1 MHKQYLTRRTALVF
15 IMMITAITMSACAN
29 LPPILGGASAPD
41 PTNPPATIAPPPAQS
56 TTEEPA
62 PPATLTPAPL
72 QPPTETAPPTE
83 AAPLAN
89 VAPANAAREALAR
102 EVGTKFEDIRVV
114 SVVQVDWP
122 DGCLGIAKP
131 GRMCTQAI
139 VPGYRIILEANGKE
153 YEYRADLSGR
163 QVILATESVR
173 DAAVPAAVFEV
184 RSAAAAELGL
194 GLQSVRIV
202 AVEKVDWPDPCLGIP
217 DPLELCAQVIT
228 PGYRIVLDANGQQV
242 IYHTDETGQNFRRE
256 RQPGVE
262 TPNPQNSGQPGAGGA
277 ASGPIVGLRTVTD
290 GCFEVRIDL
299 NGIAFGGCGEEM
311 ASAPFTAGANRL
323 EQLADMQRTYNS
335 FGASTPAGKVTFAGK
350 GRIEPTPVEQR
361 MIAEWANLVAQE
373 VQAGSGEARH
383 GLVWHREGGIAG
395 FCDELTVEVG
405 GHAVLQSC
413 KDAPETAP
421 GWWRLTSSEL
431 TAFYGWIDQMGQL
444 SFEQKDAAVADAM
457 TIRGLLAGRGASAGT
472 AADKAAVLQFV
483 SDLLA
488 QWAEATPVQ
497 IVDTV
502 EMVNLRQGPGEQFEV
517 METIAAG
524 QQVLVTGVNRDST
537 WWRVI
542 CPDDTVGNCWISA
555 DATLTRPIAP
565 AGSTGEAPIDETGIL
580 TAVIRQVYTVDDT
593 FGGQG
598 NFTTV
603 YLLAVDDAETGAIP
617 YNSKARSV
625 PAPVQQ
631 GILAALTDLSSQF
644 KWIASAGEAPRDEE
658 NIVQGNGAIITIGN
672 IHVQDDGT
680 VHIAASIYVGMLAAG
695 GQTYVLER
703 HDGAWK
709 ITGTT
714 GMSWIS

>member
-1 MHKQYLTRRTALVF
+1 
-15 IMMITAITMSACAN
+15 
-29 LPPILGGASAPD
+29 
-41 PTNPPATIAPPPAQS
+41 
-56 TTEEPA
+56 
-62 PPATLTPAPL
+62 
-72 QPPTETAPPTE
+72 
-83 AAPLAN
+83 
-89 VAPANAAREALAR
+89 
-102 EVGTKFEDIRVV
+102 
-114 SVVQVDWP
+114 
-122 DGCLGIAKP
+122 
-131 GRMCTQAI
+131 MCTQAI
-139 VPGYRIILEANGKE
+139 VPGYQIILEVNGKE
-153 YEYRADLSGR
+153 YEYRSDLSGR
-163 QVILATESVR
+163 QGVLAPERVR
-173 DAAVPAAVFEV
+173 EAAVPAAVFEV

-194 GLQSVRIV
+194 GLASVRIV
-202 AVEKVDWPDPCLGIP
+202 SVEKVDWPDPCLGIP

-228 PGYRIVLDANGQQV
+228 PGYRIVLNANGQQI
-242 IYHTDETGQNFRRE
+242 IYHTDESGRNFRRE

-262 TPNPQNSGQPGAGGA
+262 TPSPQESGQPGAGET

-299 NGIAFGGCGEEM
+299 NGVMFGACGEEM
-311 ASAPFTAGANRL
+311 AAGQFATGANRL

-335 FGASTPAGKVTFAGK
+335 FGASTPSGKVTFAGN
-350 GRIEPTPVEQR
+350 GPIEPTPVEQR
-361 MIAEWANLVAQE
+361 MIAEWASLVAQE
-373 VQAGSGEARH
+373 VQAGPGGAQY

-405 GHAVLQSC
+405 GHAVLRSC
-413 KDAPETAP
+413 KDGPETAP
-421 GWWRLTSSEL
+421 GWRRLTSDEV
-431 TAFYGWIDQMGQL
+431 TTFYGWIDQMGQL
-444 SFEQKDAAVADAM
+444 AFEAKDAAVADAM
-457 TIRGLLAGRGASAGT
+457 TIRGLLAGRGTGT
-472 AADKAAVLQFV
+472 GTEADKAGVLQYV
-483 SDLLA
+483 SDLLT

-497 IVDTV
+497 IVDTL
-502 EMVNLRQGPGEQFEV
+502 EIVNLRQGPGEQFEV

-524 QQVLVTGVNRDST
+524 QQVRVTGVNRDST
-537 WWRVI
+537 WWRVT
-542 CPDDTVGNCWISA
+542 CPDDTVGHCWISA
-555 DATLTRPIAP
+555 DGSLTRPVAP

-631 GILAALTDLSSQF
+631 GILAALTDLPAQF
-644 KWIASAGEAPRDEE
+644 RWIASAGEAPRDER
-658 NIVQGNGAIITIGN
+658 NVVQGNGAIITLGN
-672 IHVQDDGT
+672 IHAQDDGT

-703 HDGAWK
+703 QDGAWK